1 MFGDD
6 CVNFKD
12 SRNLFVTVDG
22 ATATIDPETRAV
34 TCPDDEPLRE
44 MIEVAIHRLLNSFD
58 LSLRLIGFLSVRSS
72 NERRIAPGGRP
83 NASCS
88 SSSSRRESRWESR
101 LGSSK
106 MVAMW
111 GASRGGDV
119 WLVVGVA
126 PKTGGVLASCGLIG
140 GSRTGAA
147 GKFRV
152 QRSSSELQLSGRKKT
167 RGASVRSDTD
177 HTVDQDAERN
187 PEEERE
193 RHHRA
198 HDVISQEL
206 SECVD
211 VEFIDE
217 VPQTF
222 HHILHLLHALP
233 LYRQKWLVQFKPLW
247 LI

>member
-1 MFGDD
+1 MTEEAHTHAGEE
-6 CVNFKD
+6 K
-12 SRNLFVTVDG
+12 
-22 ATATIDPETRAV
+22 
-34 TCPDDEPLRE
+34 
-44 MIEVAIHRLLNSFD
+44 
-58 LSLRLIGFLSVRSS
+58 
-72 NERRIAPGGRP
+72 
-83 NASCS
+83 
-88 SSSSRRESRWESR
+88 R
-101 LGSSK
+101 LGGLFILSIHL
-106 MVAMW
+106 
-111 GASRGGDV
+111 
-119 WLVVGVA
+119 LVL
-126 PKTGGVLASCGLIG
+126 K
-140 GSRTGAA
+140 
-147 GKFRV
+147 V
-152 QRSSSELQLSGRKKT
+152 QRSRSKLQLSGRKKKP

-222 HHILHLLHALP
+222 HHILHLLHAFP
-233 LYRQKWLVQFKPLW
+233 LYRQKWLVQFRPLW